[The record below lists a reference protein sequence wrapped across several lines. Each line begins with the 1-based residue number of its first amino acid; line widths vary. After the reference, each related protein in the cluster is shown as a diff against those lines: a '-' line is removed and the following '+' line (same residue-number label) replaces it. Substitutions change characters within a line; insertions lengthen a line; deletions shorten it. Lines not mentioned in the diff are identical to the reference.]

1 MFIICLTQI
10 INSDYIMKYS
20 AGIKNI
26 SFWLLESKLTA
37 EYILDGLSKDEI
49 LELSLNE
56 NIYQVESQYKVKD
69 LPNRLYTRLKDF
81 SDESL
86 TYFINCDVNSGKLFV
101 IISILKNDKLFFE
114 FVHEV
119 FREHILLGNYTL
131 KQSDF
136 DIFFMNKTNQSE
148 IIAKWTEETVNRVQ
162 RQYRFLLKEAGLIE
176 KEDADYKIIIPFI
189 DYRLKELMEKENL
202 TPYLNAIT
210 GEA

>member
-1 MFIICLTQI
+1 
-10 INSDYIMKYS
+10 MKYS

-49 LELSLNE
+49 LDLSLNE

-69 LPNRLYTRLKDF
+69 IPNRLYARLKDF

-86 TYFINCDVNSGKLFV
+86 TYFINCDVNSSNLF
-101 IISILKNDKLFFE
+101 IIIAILRKDKLFFE

-119 FREHILLGNYTL
+119 YREHILLGNYTL

-136 DIFFMNKTNQSE
+136 DIFFFNKSNQSE
-148 IIAKWTEETVNRVQ
+148 IIANWTEETVYRVQ

-176 KEDADYKIIIPFI
+176 KYDDEYKIIIPFI
-189 DYRLKELMEKENL
+189 DYRLKDLMIKENL

-210 GEA
+210 GEG

>member
-1 MFIICLTQI
+1 
-10 INSDYIMKYS
+10 MKYS

-49 LELSLNE
+49 LDLSLNE
-56 NIYQVESQYKVKD
+56 NIYQVESQYKVKEM
-69 LPNRLYTRLKDF
+69 PNRLYNRLKDF
-81 SDESL
+81 SEESL
-86 TYFINCDVNSGKLFV
+86 TYFINSDVQSGKLFV
-101 IISILKNDKLFFE
+101 LIAILKNDKLFFE
-114 FVHEV
+114 FMHEV

-136 DIFFMNKTNQSE
+136 DIFFMTKANQSD
-148 IIAKWTEETVNRVQ
+148 IIANWAAETINRTQ
-162 RQYRFLLKEAGLIE
+162 RQYRFLLKEAGVIE
-176 KEDADYKIIIPFI
+176 KEDDDYKIIIPFI
-189 DYRLKELMEKENL
+189 DYRLKELMVKENL

>member
-1 MFIICLTQI
+1 
-10 INSDYIMKYS
+10 MKYS

-37 EYILDGLSKDEI
+37 EYILDGFTKDEI
-49 LELSLNE
+49 LDLSLNE

-69 LPNRLYTRLKDF
+69 MPNRLYSRLKDF
-81 SDESL
+81 SEESL
-86 TYFINCDVNSGKLFV
+86 TYFINCDVNSSNLF
-101 IISILKNDKLFFE
+101 IIIAILRNDKLFFE

-136 DIFFMNKTNQSE
+136 DIFFFNKSNQSE
-148 IIAKWTEETVNRVQ
+148 IISNWTEETINRVQ

-176 KEDADYKIIIPFI
+176 KEDDEYKIIIPFI
-189 DYRLKELMEKENL
+189 DYRLKDLMIEEKL
-202 TPYLNAIT
+202 TPFLNAIT
-210 GEA
+210 GEG

>member
-1 MFIICLTQI
+1 
-10 INSDYIMKYS
+10 MKYS

-49 LELSLNE
+49 LDLSLNE
-56 NIYQVESQYKVKD
+56 NIYQVESQYKVKEM
-69 LPNRLYTRLKDF
+69 PNRLYARLKDF
-81 SDESL
+81 SEESL
-86 TYFINCDVNSGKLFV
+86 TYFINGDVQSSKLFV
-101 IISILKNDKLFFE
+101 LIAILKNDKLFFE
-114 FVHEV
+114 FMHEV

-136 DIFFMNKTNQSE
+136 DIFFMNKANQSE
-148 IIAKWTEETVNRVQ
+148 IIANWAEETVNRTQ
-162 RQYRFLLKEAGLIE
+162 RQYRFLLKEAGVIE
-176 KEDADYKIIIPFI
+176 KEENDYKIIMPFI
-189 DYRLKELMEKENL
+189 DYKLKELMVKENL

>member
-1 MFIICLTQI
+1 
-10 INSDYIMKYS
+10 MKYS

-37 EYILDGLSKDEI
+37 EYIIQGLSKDEI

-56 NIYQVESQYKVKD
+56 NIYQVESQYMVKD
-69 LPNRLYTRLKDF
+69 IPNRLYTRLKDF
-81 SDESL
+81 SEESL
-86 TYFINCDVNSGKLFV
+86 NYFINSDANSGKLFI
-101 IISILKNDKLFFE
+101 IISILRNDKLFFE

-136 DIFFMNKTNQSE
+136 DIFFMNKSNQSD
-148 IIAKWTEETVNRVQ
+148 IIANWADETLYRVQ

-176 KEDADYKIIIPFI
+176 KEGEDYNIIIPFV
-189 DYRLKELMEKENL
+189 DYRLKALIIKENL
-202 TPYLNAIT
+202 NSYLNAIT
-210 GEA
+210 GEC

>member
-1 MFIICLTQI
+1 
-10 INSDYIMKYS
+10 MKYS

-49 LELSLNE
+49 LDLSLNE

-69 LPNRLYTRLKDF
+69 IPNRLYTRLKDF

-86 TYFINCDVNSGKLFV
+86 NYFINCDVNSSNLFI
-101 IISILKNDKLFFE
+101 IISILRNDRLFFE

-136 DIFFMNKTNQSE
+136 DIFFFNKSNQSE
-148 IIAKWTEETVNRVQ
+148 IIANWTEETINRVQ

-176 KEDADYKIIIPFI
+176 KEDDEYKIIIPFI
-189 DYRLKELMEKENL
+189 DYRLKDLMIKENL
-202 TPYLNAIT
+202 TPYLNSIT
-210 GEA
+210 GEG

>member
-1 MFIICLTQI
+1 
-10 INSDYIMKYS
+10 MKYS

-37 EYILDGLSKDEI
+37 EYILEGLSKDEI
-49 LELSLNE
+49 LELSLND
-56 NIYQVESQYKVKD
+56 NVYQVESQYKVKD
-69 LPNRLYTRLKDF
+69 IPYRLFARLKDF
-81 SDESL
+81 SEESL

-101 IISILKNDKLFFE
+101 IISILRNDKLFFE

-136 DIFFMNKTNQSE
+136 DIFFMNKSNQSE
-148 IIAKWTEETVNRVQ
+148 IIANWTEETVNRVQ

-176 KEDADYKIIIPFI
+176 KEDNDYKIIVPFI
-189 DYRLKELMEKENL
+189 DYRLKDLMIKEKL

-210 GEA
+210 GEG

>member
-1 MFIICLTQI
+1 
-10 INSDYIMKYS
+10 MKYS

-37 EYILDGLSKDEI
+37 EYILNGLSRDEI

-69 LPNRLYTRLKDF
+69 IPNRLYARLKDF

-86 TYFINCDVNSGKLFV
+86 NYFINCDVNSSNLF
-101 IISILKNDKLFFE
+101 IIIAILRNDKLFFE

-136 DIFFMNKTNQSE
+136 DIFFFNKSNQSE
-148 IIAKWTEETVNRVQ
+148 IIANWTEETVNRVQ

-176 KEDADYKIIIPFI
+176 KDDDEYKIIIPFI
-189 DYRLKELMEKENL
+189 DYRLKDLMIKENL

-210 GEA
+210 GEG

>member
-1 MFIICLTQI
+1 
-10 INSDYIMKYS
+10 MKYS

-49 LELSLNE
+49 LDLSLNE

-69 LPNRLYTRLKDF
+69 IPNRLYTRLKDF

-86 TYFINCDVNSGKLFV
+86 NYFINCDVNSSNLFI
-101 IISILKNDKLFFE
+101 IISILRNDKLFFE

-136 DIFFMNKTNQSE
+136 DIFFFNKSNQSE
-148 IIAKWTEETVNRVQ
+148 IIANWTEETINRVQ

-176 KEDADYKIIIPFI
+176 KEDDEYKIIIPFI
-189 DYRLKELMEKENL
+189 DYRLKDLMIKENL

-210 GEA
+210 GEG

>member
-1 MFIICLTQI
+1 MFIICLSQI

-26 SFWLLESKLTA
+26 SFWLLESKITA

-81 SDESL
+81 SEESL
-86 TYFINCDVNSGKLFV
+86 TYFINCDANSGKLFV

-176 KEDADYKIIIPFI
+176 KEDNDYKIIIPFI
-189 DYRLKELMEKENL
+189 DYRLKDLMVKENL

>member
-1 MFIICLTQI
+1 
-10 INSDYIMKYS
+10 MKYS

-49 LELSLNE
+49 LDLSLNE

-69 LPNRLYTRLKDF
+69 IPNRLYTRLKDF

-86 TYFINCDVNSGKLFV
+86 NYFINCDVNSSNLF
-101 IISILKNDKLFFE
+101 IIIAILRNDKLFFE

-119 FREHILLGNYTL
+119 FREHILLGNYAL

-136 DIFFMNKTNQSE
+136 DIFFFNKSNQSE
-148 IIAKWTEETVNRVQ
+148 IIANWTEETVNRVQ

-176 KEDADYKIIIPFI
+176 KDDDEYKIIIPFI
-189 DYRLKELMEKENL
+189 DYRLKDLMIKENL

-210 GEA
+210 GEG

>member
-1 MFIICLTQI
+1 
-10 INSDYIMKYS
+10 MKYS

-26 SFWLLESKLTA
+26 SFWFLESKLTA
-37 EYILDGLSKDEI
+37 EYMLDGLSKDEI

-69 LPNRLYTRLKDF
+69 IPNILYARFKDF

-101 IISILKNDKLFFE
+101 IISILRNDKLFFE

-131 KQSDF
+131 KQADF
-136 DIFFMNKTNQSE
+136 DIFFMNKSNQSD
-148 IIAKWTEETVNRVQ
+148 IIANWTEETVNRVQ
-162 RQYRFLLKEAGLIE
+162 RQYRFLLKEAGLIK
-176 KEDADYKIIIPFI
+176 KEDNEYKIIVPFI
-189 DYRLKELMEKENL
+189 DYRLKDLMIKEKL
-202 TPYLNAIT
+202 TPYLNAIM
-210 GEA
+210 GES

>member
-1 MFIICLTQI
+1 
-10 INSDYIMKYS
+10 MKYS

-49 LELSLNE
+49 LDLSLNE

-69 LPNRLYTRLKDF
+69 MPNRLYNRLKDF
-81 SDESL
+81 SEESL
-86 TYFINCDVNSGKLFV
+86 TYFISSDVQSGKLFV
-101 IISILKNDKLFFE
+101 LIAILKNDKLFFE
-114 FVHEV
+114 FMHEV

-136 DIFFMNKTNQSE
+136 DIFFMNKANQSD
-148 IIAKWTEETVNRVQ
+148 IIANWVEETVNRTQ
-162 RQYRFLLKEAGLIE
+162 RQYRFLLKEAGVIE
-176 KEDADYKIIIPFI
+176 KEDNDYKIIIPFI
-189 DYRLKELMEKENL
+189 DYRLKELMVKENL
-202 TPYLNAIT
+202 TPYLNAIM